1 MNLSYLKN
9 VIQSKNYAQGSQGRS
24 SPSSFTNTT
33 NTLSWLRMVFHTDRN
48 TLENFNGHKPSNLS
62 TAWEDHPGIAN
73 AILFKYLHHGY
84 LRRGPGDWVFHT
96 NRVQPPIQS
105 PINISKYLD
114 LANETSV
121 HANIKIYNRWG
132 CTRWGGV
139 RPPPGSS
146 RLLSS
151 RCRWPLLAIFCL
163 LPCPLLFPFS
173 DPDCSMTSISSLP
186 RNISKLQFAVLAIT
200 K

>member
-1 MNLSYLKN
+1 MATNHQTSQQHERI
-9 VIQSKNYAQGSQGRS
+9 IQVLQMQFS
-24 SPSSFTNTT
+24 
-33 NTLSWLRMVFHTDRN
+33 
-48 TLENFNGHKPSNLS
+48 LS
-62 TAWEDHPGIAN
+62 TFVMGTWEEVLLN
-73 AILFKYLHHGY
+73 
-84 LRRGPGDWVFHT
+84 WVFHT

-139 RPPPGSS
+139 RPLPGSS

-151 RCRWPLLAIFCL
+151 RWRWPLLAIFCL